1 MSYIVGMTDLDR
13 LLPASEAARLDAY
26 LDRLVPVL
34 RQPVR
39 GRMARAYCLG
49 LLAAPGRKSI
59 EPLAGLHGARHG
71 SGLYQSLHHFVADA
85 RWDDAALL
93 AAVAREVLPA
103 IERHGPIRAWIV
115 DDTALAKKGRHSV
128 GVAPQY
134 SGRLGTTANCQV
146 AVSLSLAN
154 AAASL
159 PVAWQLYLPEA
170 WAADHERCRAAGVPL
185 AVRFRTKLEIALEQ
199 LGAAVVLGLPKGVVL
214 ADEAYGGAVQ
224 FRQGTRALGLD
235 YAIAVDRAQ
244 GLLLPD
250 GKGPLAAR
258 AAAHLLPKA
267 AWQAMPGRPAGLRY
281 AALRVRAAPYGRPGP
296 EEWLLCER
304 GQGKAAEERFWLTS
318 LPAET
323 GLEELVTTAT
333 LRWRVERDYEE
344 LKQEVGLGHFQGR
357 GWRGFHHHASLCIAA
372 YGFLVQ
378 ERCLFPPE
386 SQGWPDRAGDPGTA
400 AAAQP
405 LLHSFAQ
412 AGAPAGPDPTP
423 ALLPLVRHDPNLI
436 PQRARQ
442 PASVTQ

>member
-1 MSYIVGMTDLDR
+1 MTDLDR

-170 WAADHERCRAAGVPL
+170 WAADHERCRAAGGWI
-185 AVRFRTKLEIALEQ
+185 LE
-199 LGAAVVLGLPKGVVL
+199 
-214 ADEAYGGAVQ
+214 
-224 FRQGTRALGLD
+224 RRA
-235 YAIAVDRAQ
+235 
-244 GLLLPD
+244 
-250 GKGPLAAR
+250 
-258 AAAHLLPKA
+258 
-267 AWQAMPGRPAGLRY
+267 
-281 AALRVRAAPYGRPGP
+281 
-296 EEWLLCER
+296 
-304 GQGKAAEERFWLTS
+304 
-318 LPAET
+318 T
-323 GLEELVTTAT
+323 G
-333 LRWRVERDYEE
+333 
-344 LKQEVGLGHFQGR
+344 
-357 GWRGFHHHASLCIAA
+357 
-372 YGFLVQ
+372 
-378 ERCLFPPE
+378 
-386 SQGWPDRAGDPGTA
+386 
-400 AAAQP
+400 
-405 LLHSFAQ
+405 
-412 AGAPAGPDPTP
+412 
-423 ALLPLVRHDPNLI
+423 
-436 PQRARQ
+436 
-442 PASVTQ
+442 

>member
-1 MSYIVGMTDLDR
+1 MNRSDD
-13 LLPASEAARLDAY
+13 LLPAAEAARFEGY
-26 LDRLVPVL
+26 LEQLVPVL
-34 RQPVR
+34 RQPAR
-39 GRMARAYCLG
+39 APMARVYCLG

-71 SGLYQSLHHFVADA
+71 SKLYQALHHFVADA

-103 IERHGPIRAWIV
+103 IERHGPIRAWII

-128 GVAPQY
+128 GVAAQY
-134 SGRLGTTANCQV
+134 SGRLGTTTNCQV

-159 PVAWQLYLPEA
+159 PVAWRLYLPAA
-170 WAADHERCRAAGVPL
+170 WTSDRQRRLAAGVP
-185 AVRFRTKLEIALEQ
+185 AGVRFATKPEIALEQ
-199 LGAAVVLGLPKGVVL
+199 LGAAVARDLPRGVVL

-224 FRQGTRALGLD
+224 FRDGVRDLGLD
-235 YAIAVDRAQ
+235 YAVAIDRAQ

-258 AAAHLLPKA
+258 AAAHLLPEA
-267 AWQAMPGRPAGLRY
+267 AWQAVPVRPDGLRY

-304 GQGKAAEERFWLTS
+304 GRGPGGALEERFWLAS
-318 LPAET
+318 LPATT

-333 LRWRVERDYEE
+333 LRWRVERDYQE
-344 LKQEVGLGHFQGR
+344 LKQEVGLAHFEGR
-357 GWRGFHHHASLCIAA
+357 GWRGFHHHAALCIAA
-372 YGFLVQ
+372 YGFLVR

-386 SQGWPDRAGDPGTA
+386 PPGRPDRATDTRA
-400 AAAQP
+400 TAAAQP
-405 LLHSFAQ
+405 ALHRLAQ
-412 AGAPAGPDPTP
+412 AGAREGPDPTP
-423 ALLPLVRHDPNLI
+423 ALLSLVRQSLALHH
-436 PQRARQ
+436 QFA
-442 PASVTQ
+442 

>member
-1 MSYIVGMTDLDR
+1 MIASDS
-13 LLPASEAARLDAY
+13 LLPPILAVRLDAY

-49 LLAAPGRKSI
+49 LLAAPGRKSV
-59 EPLAGLHGARHG
+59 EPLAGLHGAGHG

-103 IERHGPIRAWIV
+103 IERHGPIQAWIV

-128 GVAPQY
+128 GVAQQY
-134 SGRLGTTANCQV
+134 SGRLGTTTNCQV

-159 PVAWQLYLPEA
+159 PVAWRLYLPES

-185 AVRFRTKLEIALEQ
+185 GIRFQTKIELALAQ
-199 LGAAVVLGLPKGVVL
+199 LAAAAALDLPRGVVL
-214 ADEAYGGAVQ
+214 ADEAYGGAAQ
-224 FRQGTRALGLD
+224 FRDGARALGLD
-235 YAIAVDRAQ
+235 YAVAIDRAQ
-244 GLLLPD
+244 GLLLDD

-258 AAAHLLPKA
+258 AAAHLLPAA
-267 AWQAMPGRPAGLRY
+267 AWHAVPGRPDSLRY

-304 GQGKAAEERFWLTS
+304 GQGKATEERFWLAS
-318 LPAET
+318 LPAKA

-344 LKQEVGLGHFQGR
+344 LKQEVGLGHFEGR
-357 GWRGFHHHASLCIAA
+357 GWRGFHHHAALCIAA
-372 YGFLVQ
+372 YGFLVR

-386 SQGWPDRAGDPGTA
+386 PGGRHDRAAHTRAA

-405 LLHSFAQ
+405 SLHCLAQ
-412 AGAPAGPDPTP
+412 AGAPEGPDPPP
-423 ALLPLVRHDPNLI
+423 AMLPLVRNDPAH
-436 PQRARQ
+436 QRQLSRQ
-442 PASVTQ
+442 PRRVTQ